1 MKEGFSIAQEDA
13 LPTALRAKVW
23 FLRNQN
29 GEGWTEVQPLAVH
42 IFVQTL
48 DLDELATILLED
60 ELAIPTHPFE
70 TLIVAHLLS
79 ANHDEVN
86 WKSARRA
93 RKKALQVV
101 QSTDVPPSINEDEH
115 KLLLL
120 LEGRIEESVSKL
132 ELTGT
137 LPKKGILAVNQIVN
151 ALRLVALISLMR
163 NTSATSLNPW
173 KRAK

>member
-1 MKEGFSIAQEDA
+1 M
-13 LPTALRAKVW
+13 
-23 FLRNQN
+23 
-29 GEGWTEVQPLAVH
+29 
-42 IFVQTL
+42 
-48 DLDELATILLED
+48 DELATILLED

-79 ANHDEVN
+79 ASHNEMD
-86 WKSARRA
+86 WKLARNA

-101 QSTDVPPSINEDEH
+101 QSTEVPPSVNQDEH

-151 ALRLVALISLMR
+151 ALSSGGSHLVDE
-163 NTSATSLNPW
+163 
-173 KRAK
+173 